1 MTPPAGVTETC
12 HVAGE
17 ATQVP
22 DLIAPKATTPAQ
34 GTRGGRATYPAP
46 IGRMTPTPS
55 PGGLPGTQDP

>member
-34 GTRGGRATYPAP
+34 GTRGGRAT
-46 IGRMTPTPS
+46 
-55 PGGLPGTQDP
+55 LPRPL